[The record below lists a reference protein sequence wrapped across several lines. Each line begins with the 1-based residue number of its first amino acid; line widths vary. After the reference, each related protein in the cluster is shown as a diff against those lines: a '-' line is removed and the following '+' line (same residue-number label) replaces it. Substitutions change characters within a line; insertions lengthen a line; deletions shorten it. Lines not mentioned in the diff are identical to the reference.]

1 MFKITKTMLTEE
13 EIKARVAELGKQIEK
28 DFEGQDLLV
37 VGILKGASV
46 FVADLIRNI
55 NLDVNMDFMSVS
67 SYGNAMESSGSVKI
81 LKDLDVDI
89 KGKNVLIVE
98 DIIDSGLT

>member
-13 EIKARVAELGKQIEK
+13 QIKAKVAELGKQIEK

-37 VGILKGASV
+37 VGILKG
-46 FVADLIRNI
+46 ADLIRNI

-89 KGKNVLIVE
+89 KDKNV
-98 DIIDSGLT
+98 